1 MDDHPEEILTK
12 FPASKFWSGPK
23 VLGTQ
28 AKNFKGKFWVQL
40 GICPGRQQGKGKR
53 SNFKVKTLRKVLQ
66 LLSAL
71 FLDEMGIKIPSS
83 QLL

>member
-1 MDDHPEEILTK
+1 MR
-12 FPASKFWSGPK
+12 
-23 VLGTQ
+23 TQ
-28 AKNFKGKFWVQL
+28 AKNFKGKFWAQL
-40 GICPGRQQGKGKR
+40 GMCSRLRGKR

-83 QLL
+83 LVSVRTEELMNIGNVWHDSQASN